1 MEGRP
6 AAQPVRTHPAL
17 NGLLQLQTGATYGV
31 SSASLAA
38 LLMAGPSIDGA
49 WCAVVGT
56 GELGVEAAA
65 MFGVDLDRVVVVPEP
80 GDAWLEVVA
89 ALVDVLGLVV
99 VRPPQNMPAPKDI
112 SRLSARL
119 RTRGSILVV
128 WGDWP
133 RCDARRRAHRCRV
146 ARCGLGQRAP
156 QGAAGDGRGAQ
167 GHVAGDAASAV
178 AAGCGFEGAPVVSRV
193 ALPRSHLNHRIAE
206 RVVSA
211 DDGRLVSGLAG
222 HGPDGRPSGRRGGG
236 RVRQGDGSRLQPQ
249 RTGRRGAARHAST
262 RCAVAVSRS
271 CRR

>member
-17 NGLLQLQTGATYGV
+17 NGLLQLQTGATYSV
-31 SSASLAA
+31 TSASLAA
-38 LLMAGPSIDGA
+38 LLMAGPSVDGA

-80 GDAWLEVVA
+80 GEAWLEVVA

-99 VRPPQNMPAPKDI
+99 VRPPKNLPAPKDI

-133 RCDARRRAHRCRV
+133 RCDARVELTHVEWHGAGGVDEGGSGHLKARQATVGVRKGTARV
-146 ARCGLGQRAP
+146 AERRLW
-156 QGAAGDGRGAQ
+156 
-167 GHVAGDAASAV
+167 
-178 AAGCGFEGAPVVSRV
+178 
-193 ALPRSHLNHRIAE
+193 LPDVDL
-206 RVVSA
+206 
-211 DDGRLVSGLAG
+211 
-222 HGPDGRPSGRRGGG
+222 
-236 RVRQGDGSRLQPQ
+236 
-249 RTGRRGAARHAST
+249 
-262 RCAVAVSRS
+262 S
-271 CRR
+271 CRPVRERALRSVS

>member
-31 SSASLAA
+31 TSASLAA
-38 LLMAGPSIDGA
+38 LLMAGPSVDGA

-65 MFGVDLDRVVVVPEP
+65 MFGVDLDRVIVVPEP

-89 ALVDVLGLVV
+89 ALVDVLGIVV
-99 VRPPQNMPAPKDI
+99 VRPPKNLPTPKDI

-133 RCDARRRAHRCRV
+133 HCDARVGLTDVEWHGAGGAGSLGGSGHLKARQATVEVRKGTSPAAQRRLWLPDVDLSCR
-146 ARCGLGQRAP
+146 
-156 QGAAGDGRGAQ
+156 
-167 GHVAGDAASAV
+167 
-178 AAGCGFEGAPVVSRV
+178 PVQ
-193 ALPRSHLNHRIAE
+193 E
-206 RVVSA
+206 RVLRSVS
-211 DDGRLVSGLAG
+211 
-222 HGPDGRPSGRRGGG
+222 
-236 RVRQGDGSRLQPQ
+236 
-249 RTGRRGAARHAST
+249 
-262 RCAVAVSRS
+262 
-271 CRR
+271 

>member
-1 MEGRP
+1 MTVSPSIPLDPLAELRVQVSRMEGRP
-6 AAQPVRTHPAL
+6 AAQLVRTHPVL

-89 ALVDVLGLVV
+89 ALVDVLGVVV
-99 VRPPQNMPAPKDI
+99 VRPPKNLPTAKDI

-133 RCDARRRAHRCRV
+133 RCDARLGLVDVEWHGAGWGNGHLKARQATVEVSRGTAPAIQRRLWLPDVDLRV
-146 ARCGLGQRAP
+146 
-156 QGAAGDGRGAQ
+156 
-167 GHVAGDAASAV
+167 HEV
-178 AAGCGFEGAPVVSRV
+178 APVMLRSVS
-193 ALPRSHLNHRIAE
+193 
-206 RVVSA
+206 
-211 DDGRLVSGLAG
+211 
-222 HGPDGRPSGRRGGG
+222 
-236 RVRQGDGSRLQPQ
+236 
-249 RTGRRGAARHAST
+249 
-262 RCAVAVSRS
+262 
-271 CRR
+271 

>member
-1 MEGRP
+1 VTVSPTIPTDPLTELRVQVSRMEGRP

-38 LLMAGPSIDGA
+38 LLMAGPSVDGA

-80 GDAWLEVVA
+80 GEAWLEVVA
-89 ALVDVLGLVV
+89 ALVDVLGVVV
-99 VRPPQNMPAPKDI
+99 VRPPKNVPSPKDI

-133 RCDARRRAHRCRV
+133 RCDARL
-146 ARCGLGQRAP
+146 GLT
-156 QGAAGDGRGAQ
+156 DVEWRGAGGAGSLGGN
-167 GHVAGDAASAV
+167 GHLKARQATVEVRKGTSPAAQRRLWLPDVDLSVHEVAPMTLRS
-178 AAGCGFEGAPVVSRV
+178 VS
-193 ALPRSHLNHRIAE
+193 
-206 RVVSA
+206 
-211 DDGRLVSGLAG
+211 
-222 HGPDGRPSGRRGGG
+222 
-236 RVRQGDGSRLQPQ
+236 
-249 RTGRRGAARHAST
+249 
-262 RCAVAVSRS
+262 
-271 CRR
+271 

>member
-1 MEGRP
+1 MTVSPSIPLDPLAELRVQVSRMEGRP

-38 LLMAGPSIDGA
+38 LLMAGPSVDGA

-80 GDAWLEVVA
+80 GEAWLEVVA

-99 VRPPQNMPAPKDI
+99 VRPPKNVPSPKDV

-133 RCDARRRAHRCRV
+133 RCDARLGLTDVEWHGAGWGSGHLKARQATVEVRKSASPAIQRRLWLPDVDLRV
-146 ARCGLGQRAP
+146 RPTLEL
-156 QGAAGDGRGAQ
+156 
-167 GHVAGDAASAV
+167 V
-178 AAGCGFEGAPVVSRV
+178 
-193 ALPRSHLNHRIAE
+193 E
-206 RVVSA
+206 RVVSTSSTTEL
-211 DDGRLVSGLAG
+211 RSVS
-222 HGPDGRPSGRRGGG
+222 
-236 RVRQGDGSRLQPQ
+236 
-249 RTGRRGAARHAST
+249 
-262 RCAVAVSRS
+262 
-271 CRR
+271 